1 MCALSVHNEHL
12 IGIVF
17 FTRDPLNSE
26 VITVK
31 ERTHTRTD
39 FKVSFELGT
48 VLTPF
53 KEALAF
59 EISTRLVKS
68 DCRF

>member
-1 MCALSVHNEHL
+1 M
-12 IGIVF
+12 
-17 FTRDPLNSE
+17 RDPLNSK
-26 VITVK
+26 VIMVK
-31 ERTHTRTD
+31 KRTHTRAD
-39 FKVSFELGT
+39 FKVSFELLGT

-68 DCRF
+68 DCRFWY

>member
-1 MCALSVHNEHL
+1 M
-12 IGIVF
+12 
-17 FTRDPLNSE
+17 RDPLNSK
-26 VITVK
+26 VIMVK
-31 ERTHTRTD
+31 KTHKRAD
-39 FKVSFELGT
+39 FKVSFELLGT

>member
-1 MCALSVHNEHL
+1 M
-12 IGIVF
+12 
-17 FTRDPLNSE
+17 
-26 VITVK
+26 VK
-31 ERTHTRTD
+31 ERTHTRAD
-39 FKVSFELGT
+39 FKVSFELLGT